1 MPNDKLKNYLH
12 LHLIVFIWGFT
23 AVLGKLISIDAMPLV
38 WYRMLIASS
47 LVAVFVLFKHYSLR
61 VSSKTLLV
69 MLTAGVIIALHWVT
83 FFKAIKVSNVSI
95 ALVTMSTG
103 ALFTAFLEPIWYGR
117 KMLWYEVA
125 FGLLVVFGLY
135 LIFNVNTSY
144 SLGMGL
150 ALISALLGS
159 IFTLINGQLIKTNK
173 PSTISFYELMSGT
186 LFISIYLA
194 INGSFNKAFFTLQ
207 LNDWFFIFILASVC
221 TAYAFIAAIRVMRF
235 ISPYTVMLT
244 TNLEPVYG
252 IFLAL
257 LIFGQ
262 SEKMSPLF
270 YIGALIIVI
279 TIIAN
284 GILKNKGKSK
294 YENGMGGKVS

>member
-1 MPNDKLKNYLH
+1 MPSDKFKNYLH

-38 WYRMLIASS
+38 WYRMLIAAS
-47 LVAVFVLFKHYSLR
+47 LVAVFILFKRYSIR
-61 VSSKTLLV
+61 VSTKTLLV

-117 KMLWYEVA
+117 KMIWYEVV
-125 FGLLVVFGLY
+125 FGLMVVFGLY
-135 LIFNVNTSY
+135 LIFNVSASY

-173 PSTISFYELMSGT
+173 PSTISFYELISGA

-194 INGSFNKAFFTLQ
+194 VNGSFDRTFFTLSIS
-207 LNDWFFIFILASVC
+207 DWFFIFILASVC
-221 TAYAFIAAIRVMRF
+221 TAYAFIAAVKVMRF

-244 TNLEPVYG
+244 INLEPIYG
-252 IFLAL
+252 IVLAL

-270 YIGALIIVI
+270 YMGALLIVA

-284 GILKNKGKSK
+284 GILKNRRKSNM
-294 YENGMGGKVS
+294 EMD

>member
-1 MPNDKLKNYLH
+1 MPSDKFKNYLH

-38 WYRMLIASS
+38 WYRMLIAAC
-47 LVAVFVLFKHYSLR
+47 LVAVFIFFKRYSIR
-61 VSSKTLLV
+61 VSAKTLLV

-117 KMLWYEVA
+117 KMIWYEVV

-135 LIFNVNTSY
+135 LIFNVSTSY

-173 PSTISFYELMSGT
+173 PSTISFYELLSGA

-194 INGSFNKAFFTLQ
+194 INGSFDREFFILS
-207 LNDWFFIFILASVC
+207 LSDWFFIFILASVC
-221 TAYAFIAAIRVMRF
+221 TAYAFIAAVKVMRF

-244 TNLEPVYG
+244 INLEPIYG
-252 IFLAL
+252 IVLAL

-270 YIGALIIVI
+270 YMGALLIVA

-284 GILKNKGKSK
+284 GILKNRRKSNM
-294 YENGMGGKVS
+294 EMD

>member
-1 MPNDKLKNYLH
+1 MPNDKFKNYLH
-12 LHLIVFIWGFT
+12 LHLIVLIWGFT

-38 WYRMLIASS
+38 WYRMVIASI
-47 LVAVFVLFKHYSLR
+47 LVAVYIIIRRNSIR
-61 VSSKTLLV
+61 VSPKTR
-69 MLTAGVIIALHWVT
+69 MIMFMAGIVIALHWVT

-117 KMLWYEVA
+117 KMIWYEVV
-125 FGLLVVFGLY
+125 FGLMVVLGLY

-144 SLGMGL
+144 ILGMSL
-150 ALISALLGS
+150 ALISALLGAV
-159 IFTLINGQLIKTNK
+159 FTLINGQLIKTHK
-173 PSTISFYELMSGT
+173 PSTISFYELMSGAF
-186 LFISIYLA
+186 FITFYL
-194 INGSFNKAFFTLQ
+194 IMDGSFNGSFFMLP
-207 LNDWFFIFILASVC
+207 LNDWVFIFVLASVC
-221 TAYAFIAAIRVMRF
+221 TAYAFIAAIKVMRF

-244 TNLEPVYG
+244 INLEPVYG
-252 IFLAL
+252 ILLAL

-270 YIGALIIVI
+270 YIGALIIVT

-284 GILKNKGKSK
+284 GILKNRRKSG
-294 YENGMGGKVS
+294 NRS

>member
-1 MPNDKLKNYLH
+1 MLNDKLKNYLH
-12 LHLIVFIWGFT
+12 LHLIVLIWGFT

-38 WYRMLIASS
+38 WYRMLIASA
-47 LVAVFVLFKHYSLR
+47 LVAVFILIKRNSIR
-61 VSSKTLLV
+61 VSTKTLII

-117 KMLWYEVA
+117 RMIWYEVL
-125 FGLLVVFGLY
+125 FGLMVVFGLY
-135 LIFNVNTSY
+135 LIFNVNTAY
-144 SLGMGL
+144 SLGMSL
-150 ALISALLGS
+150 ALISALLGA
-159 IFTLINGQLIKTNK
+159 IFTLINGQLIKTHK
-173 PSTISFYELMSGT
+173 PSAIALYELMSGALIIT
-186 LFISIYLA
+186 FYLVMD
-194 INGSFNKAFFTLQ
+194 GSFKRTFFMLP

-221 TAYAFIAAIRVMRF
+221 TAYAFIAAIKVMRF

-244 TNLEPVYG
+244 INLEPVYG
-252 IFLAL
+252 IILAL

-270 YIGALIIVI
+270 YVGGLIIVT

-284 GILKNKGKSK
+284 GILKTRRKSS
-294 YENGMGGKVS
+294 NST

>member
-1 MPNDKLKNYLH
+1 MPNDKFKNYLH
-12 LHLIVFIWGFT
+12 LHLIVFIWGFIG
-23 AVLGKLISIDAMPLV
+23 VLGKLISIDAIPLV

-47 LVAVFVLFKHYSLR
+47 LIAVFILYKRYSLR
-61 VSSKTLLV
+61 VTNKTLLA
-69 MLTAGVIIALHWVT
+69 MLIAGVIIALHWVT

-117 KMLWYEVA
+117 KMLLYEVV
-125 FGLLVVFGLY
+125 FGLMVVFGLY
-135 LIFNVNTSY
+135 LIYNVNSSY

-159 IFTLINGQLIKTNK
+159 IYTLINGQLIKTNK

-194 INGSFNKAFFTLQ
+194 INGSFNKAFFTLPF
-207 LNDWFFIFILASVC
+207 NDWFFIFILASVC

-235 ISPYTVMLT
+235 ISPYTVILT

-262 SEKMSPLF
+262 SERMSPLF
-270 YIGALIIVI
+270 YIGALIIVT
-279 TIIAN
+279 TIIAD
-284 GILKNKGKSK
+284 GILKNRRKSK
-294 YENGMGGKVS
+294 YENGTRGKLL

>member
-47 LVAVFVLFKHYSLR
+47 LVGVFILFKQYSLR
-61 VSSKTLLV
+61 VSNKTLLV

-117 KMLWYEVA
+117 KIIWYEVV
-125 FGLLVVFGLY
+125 FGLIVVFGLY
-135 LIFNVNTSY
+135 LIFNVSTSY

-150 ALISALLGS
+150 ALISALLGA

-173 PSTISFYELMSGT
+173 PSTISFYELMSGA

-194 INGSFNKAFFTLQ
+194 INGSFNKDFFMLPFS
-207 LNDWFFIFILASVC
+207 DWFFIFILASVC
-221 TAYAFIAAIRVMRF
+221 TAYAFIASIRVMRF
-235 ISPYTVMLT
+235 ISPYTVLLT

-270 YIGALIIVI
+270 YVGALIII
-279 TIIAN
+279 ATIIAN
-284 GILKNKGKSK
+284 GILKNSGRSNAKNGIKG
-294 YENGMGGKVS
+294 

>member
-1 MPNDKLKNYLH
+1 MLNDKLKNYLH
-12 LHLIVFIWGFT
+12 LHLIVLIWGFT

-38 WYRMLIASS
+38 WYRMLIASA
-47 LVAVFVLFKHYSLR
+47 LVAVFILIKRNSIR
-61 VSSKTLLV
+61 VSAKTLII

-117 KMLWYEVA
+117 RMIWYEVL
-125 FGLLVVFGLY
+125 FGLMVVFGLY
-135 LIFNVNTSY
+135 LIFNVNTAY

-150 ALISALLGS
+150 ALISALLGA
-159 IFTLINGQLIKTNK
+159 IFTLINGQLIKSHK
-173 PSTISFYELMSGT
+173 PSAIALYELMSGA
-186 LFISIYLA
+186 LFITFYLVMD
-194 INGSFNKAFFTLQ
+194 GSFKRTFFMLP

-221 TAYAFIAAIRVMRF
+221 TAYAFIAAIKVMRF

-244 TNLEPVYG
+244 INLEPVYG
-252 IFLAL
+252 IILAL

-270 YIGALIIVI
+270 YVGALIIVT

-284 GILKNKGKSK
+284 GILKTRRKSSK
-294 YENGMGGKVS
+294 DT

>member
-1 MPNDKLKNYLH
+1 MPNDKFKNYLH
-12 LHLIVFIWGFT
+12 LHLIVFIWGFIG
-23 AVLGKLISIDAMPLV
+23 VLGKLISIDAIPLV

-47 LVAVFVLFKHYSLR
+47 LIAIFILYKRYSLR
-61 VSSKTLLV
+61 VTNKTLLA

-103 ALFTAFLEPIWYGR
+103 ALFTAFLEPIYYGR
-117 KMLWYEVA
+117 KMLLYEVV
-125 FGLLVVFGLY
+125 FGLMVVFGLY
-135 LIFNVNTSY
+135 LIYNVNSSY

-159 IFTLINGQLIKTNK
+159 IYTLINGQLIKTNK

-207 LNDWFFIFILASVC
+207 FNDWFFIFILASVC

-262 SEKMSPLF
+262 SERMSPLF
-270 YIGALIIVI
+270 YIGALIIVT

-284 GILKNKGKSK
+284 GILKNRRKSK
-294 YENGMGGKVS
+294 HENGTRGKLL

>member
-1 MPNDKLKNYLH
+1 MPSDKFKNYLH

-38 WYRMLIASS
+38 WYRMLIAAS
-47 LVAVFVLFKHYSLR
+47 LVAVFILFKRYSIR
-61 VSSKTLLV
+61 VSTKTLLV

-117 KMLWYEVA
+117 KMIWYEVV
-125 FGLLVVFGLY
+125 FGLMVVFGLY
-135 LIFNVNTSY
+135 LIFNVSASY

-173 PSTISFYELMSGT
+173 PSTISFYELISGA

-194 INGSFNKAFFTLQ
+194 VNGSFDRTFFTLSIS
-207 LNDWFFIFILASVC
+207 DWFFIFILASVC
-221 TAYAFIAAIRVMRF
+221 TAYAFIAAVKVMRF

-244 TNLEPVYG
+244 INLEPIYG
-252 IFLAL
+252 IVLAL
-257 LIFGQ
+257 LIFGH

-270 YIGALIIVI
+270 YMGALLIVA

-284 GILKNKGKSK
+284 GILKNRRKSNIG
-294 YENGMGGKVS
+294 NGISDGVS

>member
-1 MPNDKLKNYLH
+1 MPSDKFKNYLH

-38 WYRMLIASS
+38 WYRMLIAAS
-47 LVAVFVLFKHYSLR
+47 LVAVFILFKRYSIR
-61 VSSKTLLV
+61 VSTKTLLV

-117 KMLWYEVA
+117 KMIWYEVV
-125 FGLLVVFGLY
+125 FGLMVVFGLY
-135 LIFNVNTSY
+135 LIFNVSTSY

-173 PSTISFYELMSGT
+173 PSTISFYELISGA

-194 INGSFNKAFFTLQ
+194 VNGSFDRTFFTLSIS
-207 LNDWFFIFILASVC
+207 DWFFIFILASVC
-221 TAYAFIAAIRVMRF
+221 TAYAFIAAVKVMRF

-244 TNLEPVYG
+244 INLEPIYG
-252 IFLAL
+252 IILAL

-270 YIGALIIVI
+270 YMGALLIVA

-284 GILKNKGKSK
+284 GILKNRRKSNIG
-294 YENGMGGKVS
+294 NGISDGVS

>member
-23 AVLGKLISIDAMPLV
+23 AVLGKLISIDAIPLV

-47 LVAVFVLFKHYSLR
+47 LVGVFIFFKDYSLR
-61 VSSKTLLV
+61 LSNKTLLV
-69 MLTAGVIIALHWVT
+69 MLVAGVIIALHWVT

-95 ALVTMSTG
+95 TLVTMSTG
-103 ALFTAFLEPIWYGR
+103 AFFTAFLEPIWYGR
-117 KMLWYEVA
+117 KMIWYEVV
-125 FGLLVVFGLY
+125 FGLMVVFGLY
-135 LIFNVNTSY
+135 LIFNVNTSF

-150 ALISALLGS
+150 ALISALLGA

-173 PSTISFYELMSGT
+173 PSAIAFYELIGGV
-186 LFISIYLA
+186 LFVSIYLA
-194 INGSFNKAFFTLQ
+194 INGSFTKDFFILP
-207 LNDWFFIFILASVC
+207 LSDWFFIFILASVC
-221 TAYAFIAAIRVMRF
+221 TAYAFIAAIKVMRF

-262 SEKMSPLF
+262 NEKMSHLF
-270 YIGALIIVI
+270 YIGALIIVT

-284 GILKNKGKSK
+284 GILKNREKSNTKNGIKGK
-294 YENGMGGKVS
+294 VL

>member
-1 MPNDKLKNYLH
+1 MLNDKLKNYLH
-12 LHLIVFIWGFT
+12 LHLIVLIWGFT
-23 AVLGKLISIDAMPLV
+23 AVLGKLISIDAIPLV
-38 WYRMLIASS
+38 WYRMLIASA
-47 LVAVFVLFKHYSLR
+47 LVAVFILIKRNSIR
-61 VSSKTLLV
+61 VSTKTLII

-117 KMLWYEVA
+117 RMIWYEVL
-125 FGLLVVFGLY
+125 FGLMVVFGLY
-135 LIFNVNTSY
+135 LIFNVNTAY
-144 SLGMGL
+144 SLGMSL
-150 ALISALLGS
+150 ALISALLGA
-159 IFTLINGQLIKTNK
+159 IFTLINGQLIKTHK
-173 PSTISFYELMSGT
+173 PSAIALYELMSGV
-186 LFISIYLA
+186 LFITFYLVMD
-194 INGSFNKAFFTLQ
+194 GSFNRTFFILP

-221 TAYAFIAAIRVMRF
+221 TAYAFIAAIKVMRF

-244 TNLEPVYG
+244 INLEPVYG
-252 IFLAL
+252 IILAL

-270 YIGALIIVI
+270 YVGALIIVA

-284 GILKNKGKSK
+284 GILKTRRKSSKGT
-294 YENGMGGKVS
+294 